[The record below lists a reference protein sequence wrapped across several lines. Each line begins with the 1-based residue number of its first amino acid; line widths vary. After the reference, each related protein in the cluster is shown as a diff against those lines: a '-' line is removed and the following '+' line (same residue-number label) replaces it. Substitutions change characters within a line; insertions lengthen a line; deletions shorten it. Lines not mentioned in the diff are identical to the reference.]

1 MKYLI
6 RFLRINEIDYYFG
19 NDTET
24 IILPVLG
31 LYLYLN
37 GDGTYMIY
45 DGVTGEYDYIPS
57 CASLCHVIRRY
68 DEDDEHL

>member
-1 MKYLI
+1 MVNVRKGGCKLKYLV
-6 RFLRINEIDYYFG
+6 RFLQVNEIGYYFG
-19 NDTET
+19 NATET

-45 DGVTGEYDYIPS
+45 EGISGEYEYTNS
-57 CASLCHVIRRY
+57 
-68 DEDDEHL
+68 